1 MSQTVEGT
9 EHRAFIKLLCLPKAV
24 IISIIDYNG
33 RLVDI
38 VQLDAAMQSSTVLA
52 GPWREA
58 IKGTRPL
65 TFNSRRYTRVEEIRW
80 VLKREADLKNFE
92 LSMPGI
98 GGMTSLGWVVREGHT
113 DIAEAIV
120 VRELNGLYI

>member
-1 MSQTVEGT
+1 M
-9 EHRAFIKLLCLPKAV
+9 
-24 IISIIDYNG
+24 
-33 RLVDI
+33 
-38 VQLDAAMQSSTVLA
+38 
-52 GPWREA
+52 
-58 IKGTRPL
+58 
-65 TFNSRRYTRVEEIRW
+65 
-80 VLKREADLKNFE
+80 LKREADLKNFE